1 MKFQVLIASKGR
13 PDCPTAQILCQ
24 GTVPEFTI
32 LVEPGEQ
39 AAYEEK
45 WPGRT
50 EAIPENGKGLA
61 YVRQYAL
68 TEMKQK
74 TGWYWMLDD
83 DIQSFHEAA
92 NWKCKTVK
100 AQYALTK
107 AEQQILELEA
117 KLGRIGMAGLE
128 YQQFAWRATKDWM
141 SPGYCDVAVAINRDA
156 VGPEYDPS
164 FSLKVDRDMTIQY
177 AANGY
182 AVVRL
187 CTIAFSAPKNGS
199 NSGGLQDE
207 YKREKQELCEVGG
220 MVAKWGTKICTHV
233 VKPDGR
239 HDCRIDWSALK
250 GTI

>member
-13 PDCPTAQILCQ
+13 PDCPTAQLLCQ
-24 GTVPEFTI
+24 GMVPEFTI

-83 DIQSFHEAA
+83 DIQGFHEAA
-92 NWKCKTVK
+92 NWRCLTVK
-100 AQYALTK
+100 AAYALAK
-107 AEQQILELEA
+107 AEQQILALEA
-117 KLGRIGMAGLE
+117 KLGTIGMAGLE

-141 SPGYCDVAVAINRDA
+141 SPGYCDVAVAINREAKVD
-156 VGPEYDPS
+156 YDPS
-164 FSLKVDRDMTIQY
+164 FNLKVDRDFTLALM
-177 AANGY
+177 ASGY
-182 AVVRL
+182 GVIRL
-187 CTIAFSAPKNGS
+187 GRLAFSAPENGT
-199 NSGGLQDE
+199 NDGGL
-207 YKREKQELCEVGG
+207 KQAYQKELAEMAEVEE
-220 MVAKWGTKICTHV
+220 MVGKWGQDICQHV
-233 VKPDGR
+233 VKPNGR
-239 HDCRIDWSALK
+239 HDVRIDWSKLA
-250 GTI
+250 